1 MAEVVVRTATFVGI
15 LNEFDAIDF
24 RLLAANMGRLPR
36 SRDAALSV
44 WRWLEGGRWVCWDS
58 ETGDWVPWR

>member
-24 RLLAANMGRLPR
+24 RLFVPGPLPVER
-36 SRDAALSV
+36 TTALSS
-44 WRWLEGGRWVCWDS
+44 WRWLEGGRWVVWDA
-58 ETGDWVPWR
+58 ETLDWVPWR